1 MLEINQAFDTR
12 IKKIKKY
19 AADLFLPVRTGRRKL
34 AADGVSM
41 CGIAGFFSTERDY
54 TENIDYYGKILETM
68 RDSLIPRGPDSKGT
82 ILYQHCGLAHT
93 RLSIIDLRDG
103 LQPMER
109 KLAGEPYGIVYNGE
123 LYNTKELRKD
133 LQEKGWKFQ
142 TTSDTEVILLSFLQ
156 YGSDFVE
163 RLDGIFSFAI
173 HDKRHGKL
181 LLYRDSFGVKPLFY
195 TVRKDEILFASEPK
209 ALFAHP
215 ECKPQVGID
224 GLREILG
231 IGPARIPGSGVYKNI
246 YEVEPGC
253 YLSCSKYGIKKT
265 VYWRLKSHPHED
277 SYEKTIEKTRELV
290 DSAITRQMVSDVPI
304 CTFLSGGIDSSLV
317 SSVCSRNLKK
327 KGERLTTFSFDFDG
341 NEKYFKANAF
351 QPSQDRPYVDK
362 MVAYLGSEHH
372 YLSCDYETQ
381 ADLLKES
388 VRAHDMPCMA
398 DVDSSLLYF
407 CKLVGKSQKVVLTG
421 ECADEVFGG
430 YPWFHKQEFLESE
443 TFPWTPDLSPRK
455 ELLQSDFVQEL
466 DLESFVERA
475 YAEAV
480 RQIEPL
486 PGENETETNRRQIG
500 YLNIRFFMQ
509 TLLNRMDRTSMHWG
523 LEARVP
529 FADRALVEYIFN
541 VPWEMKAKD
550 GVVKNVLRQ
559 SSIGKLPEEILFRR
573 KSPYPKSYN
582 PYYEQMLGKRL
593 AEVLEDSESPLL
605 KFVNKEKA
613 LAFIGSVKDYGK
625 PWYGQL
631 MAGPQMLAYLL
642 QIDFWL
648 REYQVELV
656 L

>member
-1 MLEINQAFDTR
+1 
-12 IKKIKKY
+12 
-19 AADLFLPVRTGRRKL
+19 
-34 AADGVSM
+34 M
-41 CGIAGFFSTERDY
+41 CGIAGFFDTDRDY
-54 TENIDYYGKILETM
+54 TKNIERYMKILTDM
-68 RDSLIPRGPDSKGT
+68 RDSLIPRGPDSRGVF
-82 ILYQHCGLAHT
+82 LYPNCGLAHT
-93 RLSIIDLRDG
+93 RLSIIDLKDG
-103 LQPMER
+103 MQPMER
-109 KLAGEPYGIVYNGE
+109 EVAGYPYTIVYNGE
-123 LYNTKELRKD
+123 LYNTKELRDD
-133 LQEKGWKFQ
+133 LITKGWQFQ

-163 RLDGIFSFAI
+163 KLDGIFAFAI

-181 LLYRDSFGVKPLFY
+181 LLYRDSFGIKPLFY
-195 TVRKDEILFASEPK
+195 TITDGEIIFASEPK
-209 ALFAHP
+209 ALFRHP
-215 ECKPQVGID
+215 GCKPRVNMN
-224 GLREILG
+224 GLREVLG
-231 IGPARIPGSGVYKNI
+231 VGPARIPGSGVYEGVH
-246 YEVEPGC
+246 EVEPGC
-253 YLSCSKYGIKKT
+253 YLSCSKYGIRKV

-277 SYEKTIEKTRELV
+277 SYEKTLETAGELI

-304 CTFLSGGIDSSLV
+304 CTFLSGGVDSSLV
-317 SSVCSRNLKK
+317 SSICSRNLKE
-327 KGERLTTFSFDFDG
+327 KGENLATFSFDFDG

-362 MVAYLGSEHH
+362 MVEYLGSEHH

-388 VRAHDMPCMA
+388 VKAHDMPCMA

-407 CKLVGKSQKVVLTG
+407 CKLVSKTHKVVLTG

-430 YPWFHKQEFLESE
+430 YPWFHKQEFFGTE

-455 ELLQSDFVQEL
+455 VLLQKDFEKALNL
-466 DLESFVERA
+466 DRFVKEA

-480 RQIEPL
+480 SKIETL

-529 FADRALVEYIFN
+529 FADRKLVEYIFN

-550 GVVKNVLRQ
+550 GLVKNILRQ
-559 SSIGKLPEEILFRR
+559 SSVGKLPDEILFRR

-582 PYYEQMLGKRL
+582 PFYEQMLGKRL
-593 AEVLEDSESPLL
+593 SEVLEDSRSPLL
-605 KFVNKEKA
+605 QIVDKKKVLE
-613 LAFIGSVKDYGK
+613 FIGSVKDYGK

-656 L
+656 FS